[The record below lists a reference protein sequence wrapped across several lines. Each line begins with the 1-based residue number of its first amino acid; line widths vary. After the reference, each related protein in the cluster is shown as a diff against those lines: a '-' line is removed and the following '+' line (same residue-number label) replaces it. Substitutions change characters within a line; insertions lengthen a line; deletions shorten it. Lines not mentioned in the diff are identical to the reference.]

1 MYTFYTIRIYDKI
14 FIVMKKE
21 NIILTVLLF
30 TLAIFVTC
38 LTTNYDYDL
47 FARLEVGEIFFKLH
61 TVLKHDPF
69 SYTPTLYW
77 FDHEWGSG
85 VFFYAFLN
93 LLGPAGLIILN
104 AILFFITTFFLL
116 KHNKNIEYPLL
127 TGTLFLFL
135 LNYEAGQLIKC
146 QAFTFMLT
154 SLTIYILE
162 KFKNQNSKLIWFLPV
177 IIALWCNLHGGVA
190 AGLGIISI
198 YTIIHLIKRKT
209 NAHKLVLAATLSY
222 AALLINPYGIRYV
235 AYLLY
240 TITVPRTNIED
251 WISVFHPRFFV
262 RYLPVVVI
270 MVSMLCCKIYRN
282 IKTKNFDFYEY
293 SIILITMFLSFLHLK
308 NIPLAT
314 IILFFFASKDINYYF
329 NQIKYFKT
337 INKCLYIVIPILAIA
352 IPFTINIPRAT
363 HFCFPFTEVEFI
375 KINNIKG
382 NIIAPF
388 GDAGYISYK
397 LYPDNKIFIDGRYDG
412 VYPMKVFYDYI
423 NFVNNK
429 NGWTNAIDNYP
440 TDIIIVSKTEKIYD
454 ILKKELHSKW
464 VEIFSSNQRGIF
476 VKKENVK
483 SFYKEPIYDIN
494 YYRNNLFKTNFVN
507 YIKRENYD

>member
-1 MYTFYTIRIYDKI
+1 
-14 FIVMKKE
+14 MKKE
-21 NIILTVLLF
+21 NILLFVLLF
-30 TLAIFVTC
+30 LLALFVTG

-47 FARLEVGEIFFKLH
+47 FARLEVGEIFCKLH

-85 VFFYAFLN
+85 VIFYAFLK

-104 AILFFITTFFLL
+104 GLLFFGTTFFIL

-135 LNYEAGQLIKC
+135 FNYEAGQLIKC
-146 QAFTFMLT
+146 QAFTFILT

-162 KFKNQNSKLIWFLPV
+162 KFRSQNSKLIWLMPL
-177 IIALWCNLHGGVA
+177 IIAAWCNLHGGVA

-198 YTIIHLIKRKT
+198 YTLLFIIQRNSNT
-209 NAHKLVLAATLSY
+209 MKLLLVTVLSY
-222 AALLINPYGIRYV
+222 LALLVNPYGIRYL

-240 TITVPRTNIED
+240 TITIPRTNIED
-251 WISVFHPRFFV
+251 WISVFHPRFFT
-262 RYLPVVVI
+262 RYLPIVI
-270 MVSMLCCKIYRN
+270 IMISMLGYKIYRN
-282 IKTKNFDFYEY
+282 IKTKKFDIYEY
-293 SIILITMFLSFLHLK
+293 SLIFITMFLGFLHLK

-314 IILFFFASKDINYYF
+314 IILFFFVSEDLNYYF
-329 NQIKYFKT
+329 TKIKYFKAINKSLLLVIPVLAVTIPLT
-337 INKCLYIVIPILAIA
+337 IN
-352 IPFTINIPRAT
+352 TPRAT
-363 HFCFPFTEVEFI
+363 HFCFPFTEVEFL

-388 GDAGYISYK
+388 GDAGYVSYK

-412 VYPMKVFYDYI
+412 VYPMKVLNDYF
-423 NFVNNK
+423 NFVDFSDN
-429 NGWTNAIDNYP
+429 WTNALDNYQ
-440 TDIIIVSKTEKIYD
+440 TDIIMINKTEKLYD
-454 ILKKELHSKW
+454 TLKKDANFKW
-464 VEIFSSNQRGIF
+464 IEVFSSIQRGVF

-483 SFYKEPIYDIN
+483 PFYKEPIYDIN
-494 YYRNNLFKTNFVN
+494 YYRKNLFKTDFIEH
-507 YIKRENYD
+507 IKKEDYD